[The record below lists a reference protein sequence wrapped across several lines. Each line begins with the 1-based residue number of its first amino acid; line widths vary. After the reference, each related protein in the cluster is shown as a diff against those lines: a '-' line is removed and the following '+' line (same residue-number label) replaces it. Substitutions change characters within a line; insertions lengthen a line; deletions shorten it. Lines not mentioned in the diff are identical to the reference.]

1 VELDFSVKHFLGIDK
16 YGSPDEG
23 VSDSKTRI
31 HTPELYAIHSGDSGD
46 HSISM
51 DLFLL
56 NEALI
61 LPEGLGSFSRI
72 KSEMLY

>member
-1 VELDFSVKHFLGIDK
+1 MTKEKMELYFSVKHFLGMDK
-16 YGSPDEG
+16 YVSADEG

-31 HTPELYAIHSGDSGD
+31 QTPELYAIHSWDRGD
-46 HSISM
+46 HSISI

-61 LPEGLGSFSRI
+61 FPDGLGSFS
-72 KSEMLY
+72 SF

>member
-1 VELDFSVKHFLGIDK
+1 MAKEKVELYFSVKHFLGIDK
-16 YGSPDEG
+16 NVSPDEE

-31 HTPELYAIHSGDSGD
+31 QIPELYAVHSVDSGD
-46 HSISM
+46 HSISI

-61 LPEGLGSFSRI
+61 LPEGLGSFSRF
-72 KSEMLY
+72 

>member
-1 VELDFSVKHFLGIDK
+1 MAKEKAVELYFSVKHFLGMDK
-16 YGSPDEG
+16 YVAPDEG

-31 HTPELYAIHSGDSGD
+31 QTPELYPIHSGDSGV

-51 DLFLL
+51 DLFSL

-61 LPEGLGSFSRI
+61 FPEGLGSFS
-72 KSEMLY
+72 SF